1 MSKYRKLR
9 KKVFG
14 SGGIRTHAPEETG
27 ALNQRLRPLG
37 HATFLAKTDFFCIF
51 QVFVKIPHD
60 VVYVTF
66 PSENIFLYIFTNEY
80 SYNLMFLY
88 QFIFQI
94 FWIRPSNTLKS
105 IKIRICSKYR
115 SFRKVW
121 FNVTVKYE
129 CDWKKSENYF
139 LWLTA
144 EQRSIFFRD
153 IRNGKTQKCIFVV
166 EIEMRYS
173 SNFTYVLRIYLM
185 SAYQFFFTK

>member
-1 MSKYRKLR
+1 MITYFCTQYKIP
-9 KKVFG
+9 G
-14 SGGIRTHAPEETG
+14 SSGIRTHAPEETG

-51 QVFVKIPHD
+51 QVFVEIPHD
-60 VVYVTF
+60 VVYVVLT
-66 PSENIFLYIFTNEY
+66 SENIFLYILTNEY

-144 EQRSIFFRD
+144 ELFKHLLRD
-153 IRNGKTQKCIFVV
+153 IRNGKTQNEYLLYGRGVKHHIFFKRSK
-166 EIEMRYS
+166 I
-173 SNFTYVLRIYLM
+173 
-185 SAYQFFFTK
+185 FF